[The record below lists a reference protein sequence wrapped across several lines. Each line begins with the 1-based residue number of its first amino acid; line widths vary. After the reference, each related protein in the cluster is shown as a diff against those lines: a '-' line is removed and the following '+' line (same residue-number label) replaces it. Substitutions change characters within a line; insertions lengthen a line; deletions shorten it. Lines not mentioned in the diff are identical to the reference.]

1 MELRSRLFL
10 NNRMESAMRHL
21 TQNTI
26 TDVVIKSFDR
36 GQDERLKFVVSR
48 LATHLHQFAR
58 ETKLTHEEWQIGLD
72 FLTRAGRI
80 CDLRR
85 NEFILMSDVLG
96 LSSLVDLLNSLPG
109 TTAESNLG
117 PFHAAMSPLVDVGA
131 DLTRENE
138 GDPVLLQGRVL
149 DLDGHPIPRAML
161 DFWQTAANGLY
172 PAQDPGQ
179 RPDNLRC
186 RMLTDDEG
194 NYALKVIR
202 PSPYT
207 VPYDGPVG
215 DLLRAGGR
223 HAWRPAHYHF
233 IVSASGFRSI
243 VTELFDAED
252 RYIDE
257 DAAFGVRDGI
267 VVKFIRNDSAKEAAS
282 LGLKS
287 PFYIVNFDFR
297 LLAG

>member
-1 MELRSRLFL
+1 
-10 NNRMESAMRHL
+10 MRHL
-21 TQNTI
+21 TQDTI
-26 TDVVIKSFDR
+26 TDVVIKSFDH
-36 GQDERLKFVVSR
+36 GEDERFKFIVSR
-48 LATHLHQFAR
+48 LVTYLHQFAR
-58 ETKLTHEEWQIGLD
+58 ETKLTHEEWRIGLD
-72 FLTRAGRI
+72 FLSRAGRI
-80 CDLRR
+80 SDLRR

-96 LSSLVDLLNSLPG
+96 LSSLVDLLNSSPG
-109 TTAESNLG
+109 ATEASNLG
-117 PFHAAMSPLVDVGA
+117 PFHAAMSPLVEVGA
-131 DLTRENE
+131 DLIRENE
-138 GDPVLLQGRVL
+138 GDPVLLHGRVL
-149 DLDGHPIPRAML
+149 DLEGRPIPRAML

-172 PAQDPGQ
+172 PAQDSSQ

-186 RMLTDDEG
+186 RMLTNDEG

-267 VVKFIRNDSAKEAAS
+267 
-282 LGLKS
+282 
-287 PFYIVNFDFR
+287 
-297 LLAG
+297 

>member
-1 MELRSRLFL
+1 MGLRTRTFSNKRK
-10 NNRMESAMRHL
+10 ESAMRHL
-21 TQNTI
+21 TQDTI

-36 GQDERLKFVVSR
+36 GDDERFRFVVSR

-58 ETKLTHEEWQIGLD
+58 ETKLTQEEWRVGLD

-80 CDLRR
+80 CDPRR
-85 NEFILMSDVLG
+85 NEFVLLSDVLG
-96 LSSLVDLLNSLPG
+96 LSSLVDLLNSSSG
-109 TTAESNLG
+109 ATEASNLG
-117 PFHAAMSPLVDVGA
+117 PFHAAMSPLVENGA
-131 DLTRENE
+131 NLIRENE
-138 GDPVLLQGRVL
+138 GDPVLLHGRVL
-149 DLDGHPIPRAML
+149 DLEGHPIPRAML

-172 PAQDPGQ
+172 PAQDAGQ
-179 RPDNLRC
+179 HPDNLRC
-186 RMLTDDEG
+186 RMLTDDSG

-207 VPYDGPVG
+207 VPYDGPIG

-243 VTELFDAED
+243 VTELFDVED
-252 RYIDE
+252 HYIDE

-287 PFYIVNFDFR
+287 PFYVVNFDFR
-297 LLAG
+297 LRAD

>member
-1 MELRSRLFL
+1 
-10 NNRMESAMRHL
+10 MRHL
-21 TQNTI
+21 MQDTL
-26 TDVVIKSFDR
+26 TDVVIKSFGR
-36 GQDERLKFVVSR
+36 GEDERFKFVISR

-58 ETKLTHEEWQIGLD
+58 ETKLTHEDWRIGLD
-72 FLTRAGRI
+72 FLTRAGRM

-85 NEFILMSDVLG
+85 NEFILLSDVLG
-96 LSSLVDLLNSLPG
+96 LSSLIDLLNSSPG
-109 TTAESNLG
+109 ETEASNLG
-117 PFHAAMSPLVDVGA
+117 PFHAAMSPLVEVGA
-131 DLTRENE
+131 DLIQENKGE
-138 GDPVLLQGRVL
+138 PVLLHGRVL
-149 DLDGHPIPRAML
+149 DLEGRPIPHAML

-172 PAQDPGQ
+172 PAQDPSQ

-233 IVSASGFRSI
+233 IVSAPGFRSV

-267 VVKFIRNDSAKEAAS
+267 VVKFIRNDSAKEADS

-287 PFYIVNFDFR
+287 PFYVVNFDFR
-297 LLAG
+297 LRAD